1 LNKKIGINKPDI
13 RLIIHYGLPLSI
25 ESYYQQTGRAG
36 RDGFPSRCVLFWSQQ
51 DLTVCSNLIGNQ
63 SNNAAFKKNAGLAIT
78 SSTYNISNGNFDE
91 QDPQQPASSTTSSSS
106 SSTKLPTSFQ
116 RLMKMNHFVNQSSA
130 DYCRRKMILNYFQE
144 SYELVE
150 VKQLNSF
157 CCDLCDLRI
166 EKLRIKE
173 EQEFMI
179 TDPVSTNNAMN
190 QLLLS
195 PNEISKEVYM
205 ILSVIFDIRGFYGL
219 GVVISL
225 LHGKNDKTVQRIP
238 SYSEIDYFGKGTI
251 HSVDWWKELTN
262 QLVEKDGFL
271 EKVIVRHG
279 NGYSFMKYQLTR
291 KGILYLTGVTLPPGN
306 DSSNDN
312 GNHGI
317 NYFALKKIPFNV
329 YYHLYKTAFSEE
341 FTKIYSAELKVK
353 ELNKDRKSCY
363 TYHPPM
369 YVPIIDPRKGN
380 LEKKKSNNGFYSDK
394 STENNT
400 NIVNY
405 VLTKEKRELEAILR
419 DIRKL
424 IATELGIT
432 PYQLL
437 TSIEIFSLMDILLFE
452 TPPQQ
457 SSSSVLP
464 LQDEKEF
471 MHALKWPEWKRNHA
485 ELIMKKLKL
494 MNVIKKSKQNIES
507 IEGKEDNDEI
517 DEHFESGRN
526 KNDGMEPSD
535 QEKVMEIIENNRTK
549 SLYRPNYDPLQSQ
562 RVTSSSTA
570 LYRPSYSEQPVIMK
584 NNSSL
589 DEDDDENNDG
599 NDSDATCEQRSP
611 VMRTKQVNIQCEE
624 IISIFDDGH
633 LRGDPVTKEEE
644 EQDAADDD
652 ENMKE
657 NTLNRSSSSIS
668 SSTAALKAQRKRHF
682 LAGFGGEELFSVF
695 VFCF

>member
-1 LNKKIGINKPDI
+1 
-13 RLIIHYGLPLSI
+13 
-25 ESYYQQTGRAG
+25 
-36 RDGFPSRCVLFWSQQ
+36 
-51 DLTVCSNLIGNQ
+51 LTVCSNLIGNQ

-106 SSTKLPTSFQ
+106 STKLPTSFQ

-150 VKQLNSF
+150 AKQLTSF

-173 EQEFMI
+173 EQELM
-179 TDPVSTNNAMN
+179 TNEPVPTNNAMDH
-190 QLLLS
+190 LLLS

-205 ILSVIFDIRGFYGL
+205 LLSVIFDIRGFYGL

-238 SYSEIDYFGKGTI
+238 SYSEIDFFGKGTI

-291 KGILYLTGVTLPPGN
+291 KGILYLTGVTLPPST

-329 YYHLYKTAFSEE
+329 YYHLYKTPFSEE

-363 TYHPPM
+363 AYHPPT

-394 STENNT
+394 STDNSHN

-405 VLTKEKRELEAILR
+405 ILTKEKRELEAILR

-452 TPPQQ
+452 TPPQ
-457 SSSSVLP
+457 SSSVLP

-471 MHALKWPEWKRNHA
+471 MQALKWPEWKRTHA

-494 MNVIKKSKQNIES
+494 MNVIKKSKQNIEA
-507 IEGKEDNDEI
+507 IEGKDDNDEI
-517 DEHFESGRN
+517 DDNNFGSGRS

-535 QEKVMEIIENNRTK
+535 QEKVLEIIENNRTK

-562 RVTSSSTA
+562 RASSSTP
-570 LYRPSYSEQPVIMK
+570 LYRPSYSEQPVTLK
-584 NNSSL
+584 TNSSF
-589 DEDDDENNDG
+589 DDKDNDDNEKNDG

-611 VMRTKQVNIQCEE
+611 VIRTKQVNIQSEE
-624 IISIFDDGH
+624 LISIFDDGH
-633 LRGDPVTKEEE
+633 LRDDQIKEEE
-644 EQDAADDD
+644 EEEQEENDDD
-652 ENMKE
+652 ENTKE

-682 LAGFGGEELFSVF
+682 LAGFGGEENCFLFLYF
-695 VFCF
+695 VLICCCFRNENQAKDNLKKETDPRVSSN